1 MYHPKEDYEISYE
14 DTTEIDFSKPKTAEE
29 VGRKLLKLNQLDN
42 VEIENHYHTRTF
54 PAPDGSDVNTVSE
67 IYRIVATKSFFL
79 FRWKICSLVEKGLNT
94 IRLHQSRQNLQK
106 FIRVIIK
113 HGNFTIGVI
122 KIDQH
127 RINQELKSKSVI
139 LRNKGIKIF

>member
-1 MYHPKEDYEISYE
+1 MLLVSLSRPLLTDINSRYLVMYHPKEDYEISYE

-67 IYRIVATKSFFL
+67 IYRIVATKSFF
-79 FRWKICSLVEKGLNT
+79 FCSDGRFVPSW
-94 IRLHQSRQNLQK
+94 R
-106 FIRVIIK
+106 
-113 HGNFTIGVI
+113 
-122 KIDQH
+122 
-127 RINQELKSKSVI
+127 
-139 LRNKGIKIF
+139 RNST